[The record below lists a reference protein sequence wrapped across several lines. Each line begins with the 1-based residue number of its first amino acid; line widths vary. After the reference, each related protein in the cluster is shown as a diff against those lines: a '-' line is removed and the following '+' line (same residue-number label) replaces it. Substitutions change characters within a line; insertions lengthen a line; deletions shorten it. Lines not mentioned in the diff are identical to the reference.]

1 MERRSIAS
9 PTSCCRYRYDERTH
23 RLPRCPASIPKKAT
37 SARTVCRSGGPAR
50 RSSVQPIVELM
61 ATVAPMSK
69 TRPTVS
75 RVRCVRVNERLRNA
89 PQTPIEYTTIATK
102 TNSMPMMVAG
112 FKTLPFCPRLPD
124 PYIARYGS
132 AGRMPIRGKM
142 LRT

>member
-1 MERRSIAS
+1 M
-9 PTSCCRYRYDERTH
+9 
-23 RLPRCPASIPKKAT
+23 
-37 SARTVCRSGGPAR
+37 
-50 RSSVQPIVELM
+50 
-61 ATVAPMSK
+61 
-69 TRPTVS
+69 
-75 RVRCVRVNERLRNA
+75 NERLRNA